1 MVEYLG
7 THIPPNGS
15 LEISHVSKSFGEKKV
30 LEDINFTINAGVLT
44 GFLGA
49 NGSGKTTT
57 MRIIMGLLEPSQGEI
72 LYRGEKMTSQHRKT
86 FGYMPEERGLYPKQ
100 PLLSQLVYLGQLH
113 GMDVSTAKSEATDYL
128 EFMGLGE
135 HLNSK
140 LESLSLGNQQR
151 VQIIASIL
159 HHPQALILDEPFSG
173 LDPQGVE
180 NMVQL
185 LYKIARSGVPVMF
198 SSHQLDLIDRLCEE
212 VVILHQGTIRAAG
225 DAQQLREDTPKRFKM
240 QATTE
245 LGWLR
250 DYEGVHVLDFQGTQA
265 LLEFIHPIEQVR
277 PELLRHAIERGMTE
291 FSRILPTLGDIYRGV
306 TEQ

>member
-1 MVEYLG
+1 MVEHVD
-7 THIPPNGS
+7 THKPPHGS
-15 LEISHVSKSFGEKKV
+15 LEISHVSKSFGEKKI
-30 LEDINFTINAGVLT
+30 LEDINFTVNAGVLT

-57 MRIIMGLLEPSQGEI
+57 MRIIMGLLEPCQGEI
-72 LYRGEKMTSQHRKT
+72 LYCGEKITSQHRKT

-159 HHPQALILDEPFSG
+159 HRPKALILDEPFSG
-173 LDPQGVE
+173 LDPQGIE

-212 VVILHQGTIRAAG
+212 VVILHQGIICAAG
-225 DAQQLREDTPKRFKM
+225 NAQQLREESPQHFRM
-240 QATTE
+240 QSTTD

-250 DYEGVHVLDFQGTQA
+250 SYEGIRVLDFQGTQA
-265 LLEFIHPIEQVR
+265 LLEFVHPIEQVR
-277 PELLRHAIERGMTE
+277 PELLRYAVDQGMTE
-291 FSRILPTLGDIYRGV
+291 FSRVLPTLGDIYRGV
-306 TEQ
+306 TAQ